1 VRGVSRAVSRAR
13 FRNDDGRKR
22 RLRKAKKK
30 IRGLFA
36 GREPSQKARRRFE
49 RRACDDRAR
58 GGEAPRASTCARTFH
73 GVGSSAARARGRGGG
88 RDGGRAPRGEAR
100 DARLRGAGD
109 AARAGGHHAFNEL
122 GFFRERACVSSR
134 GARRRKER
142 RAGTRTRHEAGPSR
156 GDETRAWRRA
166 SKCSSRGERLRDIA
180 AAFAGIEGAFLKT
193 WADFYDCGAFEN
205 LSRLF
210 VFQTGYKGVVRY
222 FFRARCRVP
231 ERSTASF
238 SFLRHTQSTFRRRR
252 APRSRT
258 TLKTNDGHTRA
269 TKLLLFV
276 TYRTHL

>member
-30 IRGLFA
+30 IRDCLPVSNRRKRLGGGLKEGLA
-36 GREPSQKARRRFE
+36 EIERGAARRV
-49 RRACDDRAR
+49 
-58 GGEAPRASTCARTFH
+58 RASLSKRTFH

-109 AARAGGHHAFNEL
+109 ARAGGHHAFNEL

-166 SKCSSRGERLRDIA
+166 SKCPSRGERARDIA

-193 WADFYDCGAFEN
+193 WADFY
-205 LSRLF
+205 
-210 VFQTGYKGVVRY
+210 
-222 FFRARCRVP
+222 
-231 ERSTASF
+231 
-238 SFLRHTQSTFRRRR
+238 
-252 APRSRT
+252 
-258 TLKTNDGHTRA
+258 
-269 TKLLLFV
+269 
-276 TYRTHL
+276 

>member
-1 VRGVSRAVSRAR
+1 MRGVSRAVSRAR

-36 GREPSQKARRRFE
+36 PCREPSQKARRRFE

-193 WADFYDCGAFEN
+193 WAGFLLTAVPSKIYRVC
-205 LSRLF
+205 L
-210 VFQTGYKGVVRY
+210 
-222 FFRARCRVP
+222 FFRLVTRVSCDIFSARGAECPKDR
-231 ERSTASF
+231 
-238 SFLRHTQSTFRRRR
+238 QRRF
-252 APRSRT
+252 
-258 TLKTNDGHTRA
+258 H
-269 TKLLLFV
+269 F
-276 TYRTHL
+276 

>member
-1 VRGVSRAVSRAR
+1 MRGVSRAVSRAR

-58 GGEAPRASTCARTFH
+58 GGEAPRASLFARTFH

-109 AARAGGHHAFNEL
+109 ARAGGHHAFNEL

-166 SKCSSRGERLRDIA
+166 SKCPSRGERLRDIA
-180 AAFAGIEGAFLKT
+180 AAFAGIDEERRF
-193 WADFYDCGAFEN
+193 FEN
-205 LSRLF
+205 VGRFLLTAVPSKIYRVCF
-210 VFQTGYKGVVRY
+210 
-222 FFRARCRVP
+222 FFRLVPRVSCDIFFARGAACAECP
-231 ERSTASF
+231 KD
-238 SFLRHTQSTFRRRR
+238 FRQRRF
-252 APRSRT
+252 
-258 TLKTNDGHTRA
+258 H
-269 TKLLLFV
+269 F
-276 TYRTHL
+276 